1 MPNHERII
9 DDEGTCHSV
18 QKLYARFVDGC
29 SLEMVFDPDQD
40 PEEKRAVRQGYRALT
55 KKIEGRTAFIPSQTV
70 PV

>member
-9 DDEGTCHSV
+9 DDEGAFYPV
-18 QKLYARFVDGC
+18 QRYMRVVLMAA
-29 SLEMVFDPDQD
+29 LEMVFDPDQD

-55 KKIEGRTAFIPSQTV
+55 KKIEGRRNSITLSQSV